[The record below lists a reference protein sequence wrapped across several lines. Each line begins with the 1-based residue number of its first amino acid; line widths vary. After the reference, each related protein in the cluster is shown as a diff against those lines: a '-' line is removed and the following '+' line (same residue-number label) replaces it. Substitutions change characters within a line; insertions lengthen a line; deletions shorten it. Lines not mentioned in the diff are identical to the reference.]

1 MERPRV
7 ERSTLDGE
15 DRITYLDDV
24 GRVSGL
30 VIDFDAS
37 RLYWANLDQHNIES
51 VDLVTGRDRH
61 EVVSGLVRPYG
72 LTQFRDFVYW
82 TDQGTCTIERA
93 HKSTGQ
99 NRTRI
104 KYTDADVMDISV
116 IHSSRQIGTSSVLRF
131 CCYLNRQRDHLCVC
145 VSVYLHLD
153 SCTLCHFVS
162 ENFSFLQ
169 THGHKCKNGL

>member
-1 MERPRV
+1 MNRPRV

-15 DRITYLDDV
+15 GRMTFLDDV

-37 RLYWANLDQHNIES
+37 RLYWANLDRHNIES
-51 VDLVTGRDRH
+51 ADLVTGRDRH
-61 EVVSGLVRPYG
+61 VVVSGLVRPYG
-72 LTQFRDFVYW
+72 VTQFRDFIYW
-82 TDQGTCTIERA
+82 TDQGTKTIERA

-116 IHSSRQIGTSSVLRF
+116 IHNSRQIGTWSVSF
-131 CCYLNRQRDHLCVC
+131 CVYSFTHQPDYVCVC
-145 VSVYLHLD
+145 VTKPVLEKFSTEMFGNIAGEFLR
-153 SCTLCHFVS
+153 TS
-162 ENFSFLQ
+162 EQPF
-169 THGHKCKNGL
+169 